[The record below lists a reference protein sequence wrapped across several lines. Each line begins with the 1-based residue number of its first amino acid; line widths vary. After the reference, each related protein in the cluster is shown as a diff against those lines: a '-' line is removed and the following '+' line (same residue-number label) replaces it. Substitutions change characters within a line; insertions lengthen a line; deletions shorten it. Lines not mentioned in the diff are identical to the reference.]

1 MGGIPDQTTVGAS
14 VSADA
19 QEKDLVS
26 GLRAGSQQAFT
37 RLVREYS
44 PRMLAVARRLL
55 NSDDDAQD
63 ALQDAFISV
72 HRSIHN
78 FEGTAKLST
87 WLHRIVVNA
96 SLMKLRSRKHR
107 NEQSIEPLLPTFL
120 EDGHQANPSREWDKP
135 VHAAMQSQETREF
148 VRNCIEE
155 LPESYRTVLKLRDLE
170 ELDTE
175 TTAGL
180 LNIESNLVKV
190 RLHRARQALR
200 VLLDKKFSEYAS

>member
-1 MGGIPDQTTVGAS
+1 MGGQSDQTTVTAG

-19 QEKDLVS
+19 QEKELVS
-26 GLRAGSQQAFT
+26 GLRAGSQPAFA

-44 PRMLAVARRLL
+44 PRMLAVARRML

-63 ALQDAFISV
+63 ALQDAFVSV
-72 HRSIHN
+72 HRSIKN
-78 FEGTAKLST
+78 FEGTSKLST

-96 SLMKLRSRKHR
+96 SLMKLRTRKHR

-120 EDGHQANPSREWDKP
+120 EDGHQALPAREWDKP
-135 VHAAMQSQETREF
+135 AHAAMQSQETREF
-148 VRNCIEE
+148 VRACIEE

-180 LNIESNLVKV
+180 
-190 RLHRARQALR
+190 
-200 VLLDKKFSEYAS
+200 

>member
-1 MGGIPDQTTVGAS
+1 MGGKSDHNIATAS
-14 VSADA
+14 VPADA
-19 QEKDLVS
+19 QEKELVS

-55 NSDDDAQD
+55 NSEDDAQD

-72 HRSIHN
+72 HRSIQN

-120 EDGHQANPSREWDKP
+120 EDGHQANPARGWDKP

-148 VRNCIEE
+148 VRACIEE
-155 LPESYRTVLKLRDLE
+155 LPENYRTVLKLRDVE

-180 LNIESNLVKV
+180 LKIESNLVKV

-200 VLLDKKFSEYAS
+200 VLLDSKFSEYTA